1 MSNLDCPSSLTRA
14 DLKEF
19 KRQFPKILKSK
30 KSAKDYLLALRN
42 YDYVVAELYCT
53 RNKLAESRKNLQEL
67 SKFNDQKM
75 QKIFSLQQQLEDN
88 EKYYLMKYKDFKE
101 IENKLKITEERRRV
115 NSGKIGGL
123 VKQNNILNQKNEL
136 YLQIIDSKDR
146 DLKQAAIIIKCL
158 NDKIKSLKNKP
169 TIEELKE
176 YERTRKSPR
185 KNKK

>member
-19 KRQFPKILKSK
+19 KKQFPKILKSK

-53 RNKLAESRKNLQEL
+53 RNKLAESRKN
-67 SKFNDQKM
+67 DQKM

-88 EKYYLMKYKDFKE
+88 EKYYWMKYKDFKE

-146 DLKQAAIIIKCL
+146 DLKQAAIIIKSL
-158 NDKIKSLKNKP
+158 NDRIKSLKNKP